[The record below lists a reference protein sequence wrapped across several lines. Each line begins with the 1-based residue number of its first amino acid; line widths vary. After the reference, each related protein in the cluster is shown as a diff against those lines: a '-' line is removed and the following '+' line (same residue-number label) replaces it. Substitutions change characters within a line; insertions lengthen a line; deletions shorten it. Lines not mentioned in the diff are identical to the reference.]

1 MSPRIELSEEETQV
15 GEQLLR
21 EEVEEKGSGE
31 ASEARI
37 STKGAY

>member
-1 MSPRIELSEEETQV
+1 MSPRVELSEEGTQV

-21 EEVEEKGSGE
+21 EEVEKGSGE